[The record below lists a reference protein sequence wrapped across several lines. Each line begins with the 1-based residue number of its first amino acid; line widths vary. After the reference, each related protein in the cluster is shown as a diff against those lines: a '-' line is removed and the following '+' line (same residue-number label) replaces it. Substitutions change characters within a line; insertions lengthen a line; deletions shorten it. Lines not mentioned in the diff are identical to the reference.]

1 MDNISFSVAYKV
13 FSNKIGKKGHK
24 LYKGKVSVNEENILW
39 TQRRRSHAATI
50 IRGVRIF

>member
-13 FSNKIGKKGHK
+13 FSNKTGKKGHK
-24 LYKGKVSVNEENILW
+24 LEKRKVSVNEENILW

-50 IRGVRIF
+50 SGGVKNF